1 MHLLACFCLSCCLA
15 MSAHARQDPAPV
27 KKAVESWLKIQIKG
41 LPGEV
46 SYEIGGLD
54 PGNQLAPC
62 THFDVSQPAGARPW
76 GRSNVMVRCLDEA
89 GWRIYIPV
97 HIRARVEFLVSA
109 RPIARGQIVAPDDFA
124 AEVGDLS
131 ELPANVITESGQ
143 AVGKVAGVS
152 IMPGKPLRADML
164 RAQLVIRQ
172 GQTVKI
178 VSEGPG
184 FSVANEGR
192 ALNAAS
198 AGQVVQVRLAGGQV
212 VSGIAD
218 ADGTVAVRF

>member
-1 MHLLACFCLSCCLA
+1 MRLLACLCLSCCLA
-15 MSAHARQDPAPV
+15 VSVHARQDPAQV
-27 KKAVESWLKIQIKG
+27 KKAVENWLKIQIKG

-62 THFDVSQPAGARPW
+62 AHLDVSRPAGARPW

-97 HIRARVEFLVSA
+97 HIRVRVEYLVSA
-109 RPIARGQIVAPDDFA
+109 RPIARGQPIAADDLA

-131 ELPANVITESGQ
+131 ELPANVITEPGQ
-143 AVGKVAGVS
+143 AVGKVAGTS
-152 IMPGKPLRADML
+152 IAPGKPLRADML
-164 RAQLVIRQ
+164 KAQLVIRQ

-198 AGQVVQVRLAGGQV
+198 VGQVVQIRLSGGQV

-218 ADGTVAVRF
+218 ADGSVAVRF